1 MVQATLY
8 NRDGS
13 VYKEVELSITFYVP
27 PKLLIEGDTYFL
39 RTSPDTQ
46 LDNLTYTQV
55 DGTYHL

>member
-27 PKLLIEGDTYFL
+27 PKLLIEGYTYFL

-55 DGTYHL
+55 DGTYHI